1 MSSYCEHH
9 KRDRK
14 VNAIS
19 VTKHKRNDHNVGN
32 DRRDR
37 GCPFACIAKLVGKE
51 CTDKCGNASE
61 NDVNR
66 NRTAKKIGDDTSHEQ
81 SRDGSR
87 CEERKHGQRLGKPD
101 LNFTEAK
108 WREYQCQDNIYS
120 CNGSSLYQKMSTFVF
135 HVFYS
140 PLVLFYE
147 WKVTNTR
154 HIYRR

>member
-1 MSSYCEHH
+1 MLLFSHGSFLWAADLVRRCFFMKSTFLYLESAPRRIIPITPAENKFAGSYCEHH

-51 CTDKCGNASE
+51 CTNKCGNASE

-81 SRDGSR
+81 SRDAAGV
-87 CEERKHGQRLGKPD
+87 K
-101 LNFTEAK
+101 
-108 WREYQCQDNIYS
+108 
-120 CNGSSLYQKMSTFVF
+120 NGSTVSAS
-135 HVFYS
+135 
-140 PLVLFYE
+140 E
-147 WKVTNTR
+147 NR
-154 HIYRR
+154 I